1 MLNKNQLHKSWWVY
15 MLKCENNS
23 YYTGYTDNLEERFQE
38 HISGKG
44 AKYTKSFKPLSIAQ
58 SWEVLGDKSTAMR
71 IERLIKKLSKKEKE
85 HLILNPDILY
95 QMISLPPTTHK

>member
-1 MLNKNQLHKSWWVY
+1 

-23 YYTGYTDNLEERFQE
+23 YYTGYTDNLERRFQA

-44 AKYTKSFKPLSIAQ
+44 AKYTKTFKPLSIAQ
-58 SWEVLGDKSTAMR
+58 SWEVLGDKSTAMQ

-95 QMISLPPTTHK
+95 QMRALPPTTHK

>member
-1 MLNKNQLHKSWWVY
+1 

-23 YYTGYTDNLEERFQE
+23 YYTGYTDNLERRFQA

-44 AKYTKSFKPLSIAQ
+44 AKYTKTFKPLSIAQ
-58 SWEVLGDKSTAMR
+58 SWEVLGDKSTAMQ

-95 QMISLPPTTHK
+95 QMLALPPTTHK